1 MPIRSTTWPRVR
13 AWIALRLA
21 RTRRTPK
28 QGGVVVEHVGRNCL
42 LSRAHRVDDRLH
54 GPAQTWWPNG
64 TKRSHGS
71 HKDGLRDGDW
81 FEFLPDGTLDRA
93 RTGLYREGLR
103 IGGIRGFNE
112 WLGSP

>member
-1 MPIRSTTWPRVR
+1 MPIRNTTWQRVR
-13 AWIALRLA
+13 AWGALRLA
-21 RTRRTPK
+21 RTRRSPDTD
-28 QGGVVVEHVGRNCL
+28 GVVVERVFKGRL
-42 LSRAHRVDDRLH
+42 LSRAHWVDDRLH

-64 TKRSHGS
+64 AKRSHGA
-71 HKDGLRDGDW
+71 HKDGRRDGEW